1 MQLKERIDDTEDLV
15 IIDLD
20 HRRNELHA
28 LEILVVSITLMFSLV
43 SMVAGVFGMN
53 LMSGLEDSQAAF
65 ITVIII
71 SALFAILLF
80 TMILAYIRSR
90 GLMFI
95 PERSVV
101 SHQWNNRPLHPQRL
115 SLASWPGR

>member
-1 MQLKERIDDTEDLV
+1 MQLKERNDDTEDLV

-43 SMVAGVFGMN
+43 SMVAGIFGMN
-53 LMSGLEDSQAAF
+53 LMSAWRTVQAAF

-71 SALFAILLF
+71 SACFAILLF

-90 GLMFI
+90 G
-95 PERSVV
+95 
-101 SHQWNNRPLHPQRL
+101 
-115 SLASWPGR
+115 